1 MASEEKTKQEKQGN
15 PAPEGKKEV
24 AKKTDEKGVPLENRV
39 KEYER
44 KYQKAVEQN
53 DQLSQKIAEIEAKMD
68 SGDSQKEIKED
79 IFADLDEYDRKLA
92 GKVMG
97 VVEQRMKRHQEQLKQ
112 ELSPLKERSLVQSRE
127 TNLDELERKDSK
139 GIVSKYRNE
148 IEEEL
153 DKYPPATW
161 ENKETVEIAKARVI
175 DRHLDEIVGRREEK
189 KEAPTETQHG
199 GGSEEGATGNE
210 AEARKMATK
219 YNCDIKQAQKILEKK
234 RKALKARR

>member
-68 SGDSQKEIKED
+68 SGQSKEEIKDD

-97 VVEQRMKRHQEQLKQ
+97 AVEQKIKRHQEQLQQ
-112 ELSPLKERSLVQSRE
+112 ELSPIKERNLKQSRE

-139 GIVSKYRNE
+139 GIVSKYRDE
-148 IEEEL
+148 IEAEL
-153 DKYPPATW
+153 DKYPAKTW
-161 ENKETVEIAKARVI
+161 GNKETVEIAKARVI
-175 DRHLDEIVGRREEK
+175 DRHLDEIVGKKEEK

-199 GGSEEGATGNE
+199 GGSDTGSAGNE
-210 AEARKMATK
+210 AEAQKLSKK
-219 YNCDIKQAQKILEKK
+219 YNCSVKQAQKILEKK
-234 RKALKARR
+234 KRALKARR